1 MFPGVFRGI
10 KREDWE
16 ERVEASKSKIVRF
29 LHRQFI
35 FHLVMLYL
43 LRKKYP
49 YSELFWFAFS
59 LNVQKYGPE
68 QLQIRTHLI
77 GK

>member
-16 ERVEASKSKIVRF
+16 ERVEASKCKIVRF
-29 LHRQFI
+29 LHRHFI

-59 LNVQKYGPE
+59 PNVQKYGPE